1 MTALLTA
8 GEFLATFFVG
18 VVTGF
23 LGWDFFNKA
32 VQRAAFGASLRKSID
47 EANRKRKGER
57 DDDE

>member
-32 VQRAAFGASLRKSID
+32 VHRAAFGAALRKSID
-47 EANRKRKGER
+47 EANRKRKEGN
-57 DDDE
+57 DDE